1 MNEAAPAAAAAAVA
15 DSRWSK
21 TLSTAALALASVC
34 ELVSALMVM
43 SFEQTVG

>member
-1 MNEAAPAAAAAAVA
+1 MNETAPAAAAGVA

-21 TLSTAALALASVC
+21 TLPTAALALVSVC
-34 ELVSALMVM
+34 EWVSVLMLM